1 MRGRL
6 AIIVSALPLTV
17 SIAVAQDPASEF
29 SAHAIVRAADETV
42 LSAEMAGRIKTLP
55 FDEGDSFA
63 AGKHL
68 AGFNCDILEAEQAVA
83 RATTK
88 GAEAQLQNAKRL
100 DRLGAAG
107 SLDLALAEAALEEA
121 QANLSVANARL
132 RRCVIIAPF
141 DGFVLERDVER
152 FESVEVMTPL
162 LRIGRPG
169 TLRVE
174 IIAPA
179 LWLSWMETGKSFQFM
194 PHKSDTSY
202 AGTVERIGAVIDAAS
217 QTVKIEGKL
226 TVSASKLR
234 SGMGGGV
241 LFHTKTNDE

>member
-1 MRGRL
+1 M
-6 AIIVSALPLTV
+6 
-17 SIAVAQDPASEF
+17 
-29 SAHAIVRAADETV
+29 
-42 LSAEMAGRIKTLP
+42 
-55 FDEGDSFA
+55 
-63 AGKHL
+63 
-68 AGFNCDILEAEQAVA
+68 
-83 RATTK
+83 
-88 GAEAQLQNAKRL
+88 
-100 DRLGAAG
+100 
-107 SLDLALAEAALEEA
+107 
-121 QANLSVANARL
+121 
-132 RRCVIIAPF
+132 IIAPF

-234 SGMGGGV
+234 SGMGGRV
-241 LFHTKTNDE
+241 LFNTKTNDE